1 MVTIDNYSFILVEN
15 NRMRLA
21 KPNEMNDPRRKII
34 IVGTL
39 RIAQENKKIKFLKY
53 RVMKKHI
60 L

>member
-1 MVTIDNYSFILVEN
+1 MVTIDNYSFILVGN

-39 RIAQENKKIKFLKY
+39 HSAQGDKKKSNS
-53 RVMKKHI
+53 
-60 L
+60 